1 MILGLSA
8 LCAAL
13 AAPGCGLYKT
23 RPDPYRGGAPHVRPR
38 TRLPKTRLPVILPS
52 AVPDELDLTTAMALA
67 FRASPSL
74 RAAHNRVE
82 AARAR
87 VAQSFAAYFPQAA
100 VGLSARR
107 VFESP
112 DGVSIPGYSPPTRY
126 ASYGTSLSLTY
137 VLFDGLARTYRN
149 LGAEAAEGELRA
161 AWEEGRRLL
170 ASGVG
175 AAFYAAILARD
186 QLAIAQED
194 LAFSKRLLDEAEKMR
209 RAGRASETD
218 RLGFALRAN
227 QAEAKVVSS
236 ASSLAIQ
243 RLVLAE
249 LMGVT
254 EGVLSASVR
263 FVTTKETDPLKKLDP
278 DALVGRAFA
287 RRPDLARAGWGFRR
301 AEAGAKAA
309 MGAFWPMLSASF
321 EAGHQRRD
329 DAHFS
334 SNDLSV
340 SGGLALSWNLFDG
353 GARHAELRAR
363 RADAAAARAEVER
376 IRRAVTAQVL
386 QALQSL
392 GTATKTFVL
401 DTRNVDMAR
410 RLRDME
416 KKAYAAGVSTRT
428 ALDQAQRDYVVARTR
443 LALAEISRRLAR
455 FRLDIAVGDIEVA
468 EK

>member
-1 MILGLSA
+1 M
-8 LCAAL
+8 
-13 AAPGCGLYKT
+13 
-23 RPDPYRGGAPHVRPR
+23 
-38 TRLPKTRLPVILPS
+38 
-52 AVPDELDLTTAMALA
+52 
-67 FRASPSL
+67 
-74 RAAHNRVE
+74 
-82 AARAR
+82 
-87 VAQSFAAYFPQAA
+87 
-100 VGLSARR
+100 
-107 VFESP
+107 
-112 DGVSIPGYSPPTRY
+112 
-126 ASYGTSLSLTY
+126 
-137 VLFDGLARTYRN
+137 
-149 LGAEAAEGELRA
+149 
-161 AWEEGRRLL
+161 

-186 QLAIAQED
+186 QLAIARED
-194 LAFSKRLLDEAEKMR
+194 LAFSKRLLDEAEKMLQ
-209 RAGRASETD
+209 AGRASETD

-254 EGVLSASVR
+254 EGVLNASVR
-263 FVTTKETDPLKKLDP
+263 FVTPKETDPSKKLDP
-278 DALVGRAFA
+278 DALVCRAFA
-287 RRPDLARAGWGFRR
+287 RRPDLARAGWGFQR

-340 SGGLALSWNLFDG
+340 SGGFALSWNLFDG

-392 GTATKTFVL
+392 GTATKTFAL

-443 LALAEISRRLAR
+443 LALAEISLRLAR
-455 FRLDIAVGDIEVA
+455 FRLDIAVGDVEVA